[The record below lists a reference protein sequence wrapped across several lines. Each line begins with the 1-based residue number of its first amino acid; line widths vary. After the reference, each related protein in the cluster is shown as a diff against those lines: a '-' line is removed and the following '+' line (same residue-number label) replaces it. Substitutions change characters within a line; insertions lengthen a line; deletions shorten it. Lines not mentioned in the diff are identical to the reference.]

1 MASLPL
7 WILLLYAHA
16 ETLIYQSV
24 HGLGKATAE
33 RKLLAVHA
41 SQIMPVSQHLQGT
54 CAIKF
59 IHLFDPGTD
68 HSLVCNC
75 VGCPDQP

>member
-41 SQIMPVSQHLQGT
+41 SQIMPVSRHLQGT
-54 CAIKF
+54 RARKF
-59 IHLFDPGTD
+59 IQLFDLSTTQR
-68 HSLVCNC
+68 LML
-75 VGCPDQP
+75 